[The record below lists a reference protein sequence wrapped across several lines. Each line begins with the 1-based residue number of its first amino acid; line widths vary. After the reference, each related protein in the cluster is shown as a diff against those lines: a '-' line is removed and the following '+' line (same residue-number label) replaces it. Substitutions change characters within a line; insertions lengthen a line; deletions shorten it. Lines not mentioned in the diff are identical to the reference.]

1 MVPTQRFRQMR
12 FSPVSLWIVAK
23 LLKHSLTA
31 TDQVAVK
38 SAGSSSSN
46 WTNLRCQLLYRSCSA
61 RTALRVEVR
70 IGRSGS
76 DRAV

>member
-38 SAGSSSSN
+38 SCGHLAFRSSLKTEHFRKQSGWSCRKPDSS
-46 WTNLRCQLLYRSCSA
+46 
-61 RTALRVEVR
+61 
-70 IGRSGS
+70 
-76 DRAV
+76 

>member
-38 SAGSSSSN
+38 SAN
-46 WTNLRCQLLYRSCSA
+46 
-61 RTALRVEVR
+61 RTL
-70 IGRSGS
+70 G
-76 DRAV
+76 DRLPPMSV